1 MSKANTSQ
9 NICDHGSLIIMCD
22 RCEKNKRIA
31 ELESDLATARKDGV
45 MWQESHAQQGQ
56 RIVELE
62 DAVKVLAT
70 EVYGKALDRSVG
82 DQWAEEIGG
91 AVWAN
96 PIAAA
101 AVREAS
107 NES

>member
-9 NICDHGSLIIMCD
+9 NICEHGSLIIMCD

-31 ELESDLATARKDGV
+31 ELEATER
-45 MWQESHAQQGQ
+45 QLRE
-56 RIVELE
+56 
-62 DAVKVLAT
+62 AVKVLA
-70 EVYGKALDRSVG
+70 KDLRSYIMDQAVG
-82 DQWAEEIGG
+82 DWAADISDEV
-91 AVWAN
+91 ACN

-107 NES
+107 K